1 MEQGIHK
8 IKYLIFGKKLLSLL
22 NQQAI
27 DGFLLLLNF
36 VFGQKILIAIF
47 TTLTM
52 VQFEYFGTKSSRFF

>member
-8 IKYLIFGKKLLSLL
+8 IKYLIFGKKLLSL